1 MHKTAPF
8 FRLAALLLV
17 AIVTA
22 MSPPRPLPAET
33 IHRFEIYRDLRSTTL
48 AAGSTRLALT
58 RPQLS
63 YIKSEA
69 CPITTLG
76 RAPYDMYMDSVNTN
90 NICRVKSLAIFA
102 GVVLLAEIV
111 ASTMGVDPRIAVV
124 GMVAVATSI
133 LALAGA
139 AITYLM
145 HQYFMALVV
154 RTENFHWY

>member
-1 MHKTAPF
+1 
-8 FRLAALLLV
+8 
-17 AIVTA
+17 
-22 MSPPRPLPAET
+22 
-33 IHRFEIYRDLRSTTL
+33 
-48 AAGSTRLALT
+48 
-58 RPQLS
+58 
-63 YIKSEA
+63 
-69 CPITTLG
+69 
-76 RAPYDMYMDSVNTN
+76 MYMDSVNTN

-111 ASTMGVDPRIAVV
+111 ASMMGVDPRIAVV
-124 GMVAVATSI
+124 GMVAVAIST